1 MGTHPIF
8 ESDFDCLTE
17 MDQSARR
24 ARQVFKIP
32 SYLGVHKSELERKMK
47 TRRDRVATQQE
58 TFRDYSAY
66 INKESVAGYLDQK
79 WSIPPSARPQLN
91 AKAVHF
97 RQVKNQVLSRRA
109 ELTEKLRREETEQVA
124 ELKAIKES
132 SRNGDLEALTR
143 RVEEIKREKETA
155 RREVA
160 QARKY
165 QMWKRDNSRL
175 RSAEVERRREEMVDI
190 WTDQHNDRQVQ
201 LSLDADEKD
210 RERKRVDLEREEAE
224 IQQQLAHQQRHEK
237 QQRLKDELHQQIVEL
252 TQRETRQNQL
262 KNEERELMIEQGELH
277 HERQLQ
283 IAKEKKEKQRS
294 YQKIL
299 YRQYRAQ
306 ILRRAHEIE
315 RELEEDLAV
324 LERVALESRRDEN
337 DQSARRERARQYAS
351 DALLITRQKL
361 KEERDRQEEID
372 FLYREQAEQYWE
384 GREAEW
390 ARDQAARACLLK
402 AVLAER
408 EDQVNE
414 RLQRVHTSKAELVA
428 DREAVLASIEA
439 TKIEMEQELA
449 TQRTK
454 RRVLIEGLNEGIDEK
469 HERIRAAIDFNNKE
483 NDLTEQTAREIE
495 DLELEEVELIKTTR
509 PPARQA

>member
-1 MGTHPIF
+1 
-8 ESDFDCLTE
+8 

-124 ELKAIKES
+124 ELKAIKDS

-175 RSAEVERRREEMVDI
+175 RSAEGYLFI
-190 WTDQHNDRQVQ
+190 
-201 LSLDADEKD
+201 
-210 RERKRVDLEREEAE
+210 
-224 IQQQLAHQQRHEK
+224 I
-237 QQRLKDELHQQIVEL
+237 IVL
-252 TQRETRQNQL
+252 CT
-262 KNEERELMIEQGELH
+262 
-277 HERQLQ
+277 
-283 IAKEKKEKQRS
+283 
-294 YQKIL
+294 
-299 YRQYRAQ
+299 
-306 ILRRAHEIE
+306 
-315 RELEEDLAV
+315 
-324 LERVALESRRDEN
+324 
-337 DQSARRERARQYAS
+337 
-351 DALLITRQKL
+351 
-361 KEERDRQEEID
+361 
-372 FLYREQAEQYWE
+372 
-384 GREAEW
+384 
-390 ARDQAARACLLK
+390 
-402 AVLAER
+402 
-408 EDQVNE
+408 
-414 RLQRVHTSKAELVA
+414 
-428 DREAVLASIEA
+428 
-439 TKIEMEQELA
+439 
-449 TQRTK
+449 
-454 RRVLIEGLNEGIDEK
+454 
-469 HERIRAAIDFNNKE
+469 
-483 NDLTEQTAREIE
+483 
-495 DLELEEVELIKTTR
+495 
-509 PPARQA
+509 ARQARAPRSVPVGRYWHKTDGGVCSDVTHKVECRVGHHGLS

>member
-8 ESDFDCLTE
+8 ESGFDCLTE

-143 RVEEIKREKETA
+143 R
-155 RREVA
+155 EVA

-165 QMWKRDNSRL
+165 QTWKRDNSRL

-224 IQQQLAHQQRHEK
+224 IQRQLAHQQRHDK

-277 HERQLQ
+277 RERQLQ

-306 ILRRAHEIE
+306 ILR
-315 RELEEDLAV
+315 
-324 LERVALESRRDEN
+324 
-337 DQSARRERARQYAS
+337 
-351 DALLITRQKL
+351 
-361 KEERDRQEEID
+361 
-372 FLYREQAEQYWE
+372 
-384 GREAEW
+384 
-390 ARDQAARACLLK
+390 
-402 AVLAER
+402 
-408 EDQVNE
+408 
-414 RLQRVHTSKAELVA
+414 
-428 DREAVLASIEA
+428 
-439 TKIEMEQELA
+439 
-449 TQRTK
+449 
-454 RRVLIEGLNEGIDEK
+454 
-469 HERIRAAIDFNNKE
+469 
-483 NDLTEQTAREIE
+483 
-495 DLELEEVELIKTTR
+495 
-509 PPARQA
+509 